1 MGRAPAVKG
10 SPDRRISEATSVIF
24 SVLLVR
30 WRIHPSTARWMRH
43 RTKRTEKMTL
53 VASDMRRSGEPLT
66 AGARPIRSVPARSS
80 PARSAKAVAGEGGKF
95 GRWLLASRLYSL
107 TLGYGT
113 PKSFFAVAPD
123 TWPGDQATGQRLLM
137 GELLARGSA
146 GPAAPAADDPPWQ
159 RAAGP
164 ALWPDA
170 PNAFAGLRDPRDCGA
185 RAAAP
190 LAVRL
195 VDD

>member
-30 WRIHPSTARWMRH
+30 WRIHRAVEGWMRH

-80 PARSAKAVAGEGGKF
+80 PARSAKAAAGEGGKF

-107 TLGYGT
+107 TLGYAT

-123 TWPGDQATGQRLLM
+123 PWPG
-137 GELLARGSA
+137 
-146 GPAAPAADDPPWQ
+146 APA
-159 RAAGP
+159 
-164 ALWPDA
+164 
-170 PNAFAGLRDPRDCGA
+170 PRH
-185 RAAAP
+185 P
-190 LAVRL
+190 LPTL
-195 VDD
+195 PLF